1 MRGSIS
7 GMDTGRWSKM
17 AKLRA
22 DKTGAHRQSYN
33 RNKKIILA
41 TQDTCGICGQPVDK
55 TLQVG
60 DAMAPCVDHI
70 VPISKGGHPSAL
82 ENLQL
87 SHWTCNR
94 QKSDKL
100 FKHQEIVEPRVMG
113 NRNLPQS
120 MDWMSYRSE

>member
-1 MRGSIS
+1 
-7 GMDTGRWSKM
+7 M
-17 AKLRA
+17 ANLRA

-41 TQDTCGICGQPVDK
+41 SQDTCGICGGPVDK
-55 TLQVG
+55 SLKSG
-60 DAMAPCVDHI
+60 DPMAPCVDHI
-70 VPISKGGHPSAL
+70 VPIAKGGHPSAL

-87 SHWTCNR
+87 AHWTCNR

-100 FKHQEIVEPRVMG
+100 FRNIEKKEPVVLG

-120 MDWMSYRSE
+120 MDWTTYRSE

>member
-1 MRGSIS
+1 
-7 GMDTGRWSKM
+7 M
-17 AKLRA
+17 ANLRA

-41 TQDTCGICGQPVDK
+41 TQDTCGICGQPVDISLK
-55 TLQVG
+55 VG
-60 DAMAPCVDHI
+60 DPMAPTIDHI
-70 VPISKGGHPSAL
+70 IAISKGGHPSSI

-87 SHWTCNR
+87 AHATCNR

-100 FKHQEIVEPRVMG
+100 FKHQEIIEPKVLG

-120 MDWMSYRSE
+120 MDWSAYRSNT